1 MCHACAMSRRIF
13 LSHLFIILVT
23 CLVFAGVLGL
33 VSPEFYQRQLDN
45 ITVLATEEW
54 LWLRVSLEEGQ
65 RRTVLL
71 SLLVSL
77 PFAALL
83 AAGTAYWETRR
94 ISSAVEELA
103 QGSREVAE
111 GNYAK
116 RLAER
121 GDELGEIAH
130 HFNQMARA
138 LERADE
144 DRRQLI
150 NAVVHEVR
158 TPLSNLRSHAEALA
172 DGVMSSEEVASVL
185 VREVNMLHRITDDL
199 LLVTRLAAGES
210 AVQLSQEQP
219 RDLVNDAFERFVH
232 AFEDHGRTLNLTLP
246 DVLPVVLADRERVG
260 QVFGNLLTNAL
271 LYTPKGTA
279 VVIGAE
285 ARRSGVR
292 FFVSDDGPG
301 ISAEHRPHLFA
312 RFYRADAGRNRQDQ
326 RMGVGLTVAKGLVE
340 AMDGTIGVESTSGEG
355 STFFFTL
362 PRAA

>member
-1 MCHACAMSRRIF
+1 MSRRIF
-13 LSHLFIILVT
+13 LSHLLTILVA
-23 CLVFAGVLGL
+23 CAVFAGVLGL
-33 VSPEFYQRQLDN
+33 VSPEFYRQQLDN
-45 ITVLATEEW
+45 ITLLATQEW
-54 LWLRVSLEEGQ
+54 VWLRVTLEEGQ

-71 SLLVSL
+71 SLLMSL

-111 GNYAK
+111 GNYGE
-116 RLAER
+116 RLTER
-121 GDELGEIAH
+121 DGELGEIAH
-130 HFNQMARA
+130 HFNQMATA

-150 NAVVHEVR
+150 DAVVHEVR

-172 DGVMSSEEVASVL
+172 DGVMSQGEVVSVL

-210 AVQLSQEQP
+210 AMQLSREQP
-219 RDLVNDAFERFVH
+219 RDLVSDAFDRFVH
-232 AFEDHGRTLNLTLP
+232 AFEDRDKTLRLEVADALGA
-246 DVLPVVLADRERVG
+246 VRADRERVG
-260 QVFGNLLTNAL
+260 QVFGNLLFNAL
-271 LYTPKGTA
+271 LYTSEGSTVK
-279 VVIGAE
+279 VGAE
-285 ARRSGVR
+285 AQEGGVR
-292 FFVSDDGPG
+292 FFVTDDGPG
-301 ISAEHRPHLFA
+301 ILAEHQPHLFE
-312 RFYRADAGRNRQDQ
+312 RFYRADAGRSRQ
-326 RMGVGLTVAKGLVE
+326 RMGVGLTVAKGLIE
-340 AMDGTIGVESTSGEG
+340 AMSGAVGVESKPEEG